1 MKIGNFGEMPTVEVQ
16 TSTELTKINEPVN
29 EHEFL
34 NFEDNKV
41 QAITLDQLERTNK
54 ENRGDNREC
63 PHGIYHYVLIQQVLE
78 MCEKAGYDAE
88 VYDMFA
94 TNNKDKQTPGVSV
107 YPELE
112 ATFGKRAVEATTLR
126 RVFANVRLTNF
137 DDADLTMNLA
147 ISYTQKGIQ
156 VGFGTNVKVCHN
168 QNMLG
173 TGRFVADYSAF
184 NKYARGEEIKTDLKG
199 IFAKIGTWLTDAE
212 KVYITDKDTIKK
224 MQESVID
231 AQTMFT
237 ILGILHTTR
246 VCCDTSDKSIRY
258 KGVTYPLNQMQLNK
272 FTEGLVKKQQ
282 EQKYVT
288 AWDFY
293 NCATDLYK
301 PMTCE
306 QNLILPQNMMMYE
319 FMKEHEIF

>member
-16 TSTELTKINEPVN
+16 TSTELAKIDEPVN

-184 NKYARGEEIKTDLKG
+184 NKYSRGEEIKTDLKG

>member
-16 TSTELTKINEPVN
+16 TSTELAKIDEPVN

-41 QAITLDQLERTNK
+41 QAITLDQLARTNK

-184 NKYARGEEIKTDLKG
+184 NKYSRGEEIKTDLKG

-293 NCATDLYK
+293 NCATELYK
-301 PMTCE
+301 PYSCE
-306 QNLILPQNMMMYE
+306 QNLILPQNISMYE